1 MKHLPHL
8 FVEALREIRAHGS
21 QSVIGICIIA
31 AMVVAVAVTYGRAV
45 STAEE
50 AIASIDTAAARTI
63 TVRFGPNADVTV
75 ADIEPFSRVTTVHD
89 LTVLGPARDTHNSF
103 VPGDEVTLRDCYSSE
118 RSSLCPAPRTAPP
131 YPARATEPTM
141 RVLGFSDDVGAVTDT
156 HRTLTLTATTHDHMT
171 MPESALTQTVVTP
184 ALPRSD
190 VPEPEAREADDSV
203 SLMLVTASSPGAV
216 ADLVDMI
223 TKSFGHLDPGDLVVD
238 HHLDLIELRDQLDDT
253 LLAGTRAQALGALA
267 VAGTMLALAEFSA
280 ARSRRRFAGLQRA
293 SRGQP
298 YPDRHHRSVSV
309 GDRRLPRS
317 PDRRRCLGG
326 HHRNMVR
333 RNTTVAFPRGIG
345 HHRRTGGR
353 HRLSRP
359 RLVLSNPRPHG
370 GTPRPLNTW
379 SFPSADS

>member
-75 ADIEPFSRVTTVHD
+75 ADTEPFSRVTTVHD

-118 RSSLCPAPRTAPP
+118 RSSLCPTPRTAPP

-141 RVLGFSDDVGAVTDT
+141 RVLGFSDDVGAVTDA

-184 ALPRSD
+184 ALPHSD
-190 VPEPEAREADDSV
+190 APEPEAQEADDSV

-293 SRGQP
+293 LGASRIQIVIIAVC
-298 YPDRHHRSVSV
+298 RSVIVGCLGALTGVAASV
-309 GDRRLPRS
+309 GITAIWFDATPPWRFLAALAITAELVVVIAS
-317 PDRRRCLGG
+317 
-326 HHRNMVR
+326 
-333 RNTTVAFPRGIG
+333 VAPA
-345 HHRRTGGR
+345 
-353 HRLSRP
+353 
-359 RLVLSNPRPHG
+359 
-370 GTPRPLNTW
+370 W
-379 SFPSADS
+379 YSATRDPMAELRVP